1 MSKSNQ
7 YMIQF
12 NNTYFSYDGKPL
24 ISGFSVNISRNEK
37 VVLYGPSGS
46 GKSTL
51 VHAILGFVQPE
62 KGEITVNNLPL
73 SPNTI
78 NEIRQLT
85 SWLPQDI
92 SLPYNAIR
100 EMILA
105 PFEFK
110 ANQSH
115 KPSDKE
121 ILAEFDKLALEHDLL
136 DKDITEIS
144 GGQKQR
150 ILLITTVLLRRP
162 ILLLDE
168 PTSALDTQS
177 VDLVI
182 NYLRSLTDTTII
194 AISHDQKLI
203 NSLDTKIKIG

>member
-1 MSKSNQ
+1 
-7 YMIQF
+7 MIQF

-24 ISGFSVNISRNEK
+24 ISGFSVNIARGEK
-37 VVLYGPSGS
+37 VVIYGPSGS

-51 VHAILGFVQPE
+51 VHAILGFVQATQ
-62 KGEITVNNLPL
+62 GEIMVNNLPL
-73 SPNTI
+73 SPDTI
-78 NEIRQLT
+78 TEIRQLT

-92 SLPYNAIR
+92 SLPYNTVR
-100 EMILA
+100 DMVLA

-110 ANQSH
+110 ANHSR
-115 KPSDKE
+115 KPSDQE
-121 ILAEFDKLALEHDLL
+121 ILAEFDKLALEHSLL
-136 DKDITEIS
+136 DKGISEIS

-168 PTSALDTQS
+168 PTSALDAQS

-182 NYLRSLTDTTII
+182 DYLRSLTDTTII

>member
-1 MSKSNQ
+1 
-7 YMIQF
+7 MIQF
-12 NNTYFSYDGKPL
+12 NNTYFEYDEKPL
-24 ISGFSVNISRNEK
+24 ISGFSVNIARGEK
-37 VVLYGPSGS
+37 VVIYGPSGS

-51 VHAILGFVQPE
+51 VHAILGFIQATQ
-62 KGEITVNNLPL
+62 GEIMVNNLPL
-73 SPNTI
+73 SPDTI
-78 NEIRQLT
+78 TEIRQLT

-92 SLPYNAIR
+92 SLPYNTVR
-100 EMILA
+100 DMVLA

-110 ANQSH
+110 ANHSH
-115 KPSDKE
+115 KPSDQE
-121 ILAEFDKLALEHDLL
+121 ILAEFDKLGLEHNLL
-136 DKDITEIS
+136 EKGITEIS

-150 ILLITTVLLRRP
+150 ILLLTTVLLRKP

-168 PTSALDTQS
+168 PTSALDAQS

-182 NYLRSLTDTTII
+182 NYLKSLTDTTII

>member
-1 MSKSNQ
+1 
-7 YMIQF
+7 MIQF
-12 NNTYFSYDGKPL
+12 NNTYFEYDEKPL
-24 ISGFSVNISRNEK
+24 ISGFSVNIARGEK
-37 VVLYGPSGS
+37 VVIYGPSGS

-51 VHAILGFVQPE
+51 VHAILGFVQATQ
-62 KGEITVNNLPL
+62 GEIMVNNLPL
-73 SPNTI
+73 SPDTI
-78 NEIRQLT
+78 TEIRQLT

-92 SLPYNAIR
+92 SLPYNTVR
-100 EMILA
+100 DMVLA

-110 ANQSH
+110 ANHSR
-115 KPSDKE
+115 KPSDQE
-121 ILAEFDKLALEHDLL
+121 ILAEFDKLGLEHNLL
-136 DKDITEIS
+136 EKGITEIS

-150 ILLITTVLLRRP
+150 ILLLTTVLLRKP

-168 PTSALDTQS
+168 PTSALDAQS

-182 NYLRSLTDTTII
+182 NYLKSLTDTTII

>member
-1 MSKSNQ
+1 
-7 YMIQF
+7 MIRF
-12 NNTYFSYDGKPL
+12 NNTYFNYDGKPL
-24 ISGFSVNISRNEK
+24 ISGFSVNINRNEK

-62 KGEITVNNLPL
+62 QGEIIINNLPL

-92 SLPYNAIR
+92 SLPYNTIR

-110 ANQSH
+110 ANQSR
-115 KPSDKE
+115 KPSDQE
-121 ILAEFDKLALEHDLL
+121 ILAEFDKLGLEHDLL
-136 DKDITEIS
+136 HKGITEIS

-203 NSLDTKIKIG
+203 NSLNTKIKIG

>member
-1 MSKSNQ
+1 
-7 YMIQF
+7 MIQF

-24 ISGFSVNISRNEK
+24 ISGFSVNIAHGEK
-37 VVLYGPSGS
+37 VVIYGPSGS

-51 VHAILGFVQPE
+51 VHAILGFVQATQ
-62 KGEITVNNLPL
+62 GEIMVNNLPL
-73 SPNTI
+73 SPDTI
-78 NEIRQLT
+78 TEIRQLT

-92 SLPYNAIR
+92 SLPYNTVR

-110 ANQSH
+110 SNHSH
-115 KPSDKE
+115 KPSDQE
-121 ILAEFDKLALEHDLL
+121 ILAEFDKLGLEHNLL
-136 DKDITEIS
+136 EKGITEIS

-150 ILLITTVLLRRP
+150 ILLLTTVLLRKP

-168 PTSALDTQS
+168 PTSALDAQS

-182 NYLRSLTDTTII
+182 NYLKSLTDTTII

-203 NSLDTKIKIG
+203 NALDRKLLIPNS

>member
-1 MSKSNQ
+1 
-7 YMIQF
+7 MIRF

-24 ISGFSVNISRNEK
+24 ISGFSVNIAHGEK
-37 VVLYGPSGS
+37 VVIYGPSGS

-51 VHAILGFVQPE
+51 VHAILGFVQATQ
-62 KGEITVNNLPL
+62 GEIIVNNLPL
-73 SPNTI
+73 SPDTI
-78 NEIRQLT
+78 TEIRQLT

-92 SLPYNAIR
+92 SLPYNTVR
-100 EMILA
+100 DMVLA

-110 ANQSH
+110 ANHSR
-115 KPSDKE
+115 KPSDQE
-121 ILAEFDKLALEHDLL
+121 ILAEFDKLGLEHNLL
-136 DKDITEIS
+136 EKGITEIS

-150 ILLITTVLLRRP
+150 ILLLTTVLLRKP

-168 PTSALDTQS
+168 PTSALDAQS

-182 NYLRSLTDTTII
+182 NYLKSLTDTTII

-203 NSLDTKIKIG
+203 NALDTKIKIG

>member
-1 MSKSNQ
+1 
-7 YMIQF
+7 MIQF
-12 NNTYFSYDGKPL
+12 NNTYFEYDEKPL
-24 ISGFSVNISRNEK
+24 ISGFSVNIARGEK
-37 VVLYGPSGS
+37 VVIYGPSGS

-51 VHAILGFVQPE
+51 VHAILGFVQATQ
-62 KGEITVNNLPL
+62 GEIMVNNLPL
-73 SPNTI
+73 SPDTI
-78 NEIRQLT
+78 TEIRQLT

-92 SLPYNAIR
+92 SLPYNTVR
-100 EMILA
+100 DMVLA

-110 ANQSH
+110 ANHSR
-115 KPSDKE
+115 KPSDQE
-121 ILAEFDKLALEHDLL
+121 IVAEFDKLGLEHNLL
-136 DKDITEIS
+136 EKGITEIS

-150 ILLITTVLLRRP
+150 ILLLTTVLLRKP

-168 PTSALDTQS
+168 PTSALDAQS

-182 NYLRSLTDTTII
+182 NYLKSLTDTTII

>member
-1 MSKSNQ
+1 
-7 YMIQF
+7 MIQF

-24 ISGFSVNISRNEK
+24 ISGFSVNIAHGEK
-37 VVLYGPSGS
+37 VIIYGPSGS

-62 KGEITVNNLPL
+62 QGEITVNNLRL
-73 SPNTI
+73 SHDTI

-92 SLPYNAIR
+92 SLPYNTIR

-110 ANQSH
+110 ANHSR
-115 KPSDKE
+115 KPSDQE
-121 ILAEFDKLALEHDLL
+121 ILTEFDKLALEHSLL
-136 DKDITEIS
+136 DKGISEIS

-150 ILLITTVLLRRP
+150 ILLITTTLLRRP

-168 PTSALDTQS
+168 PTSALDAQS

-182 NYLRSLTDTTII
+182 DYLKSLTDTTII

>member
-1 MSKSNQ
+1 
-7 YMIQF
+7 MIQF
-12 NNTYFSYDGKPL
+12 NNTYFIYDEKPL
-24 ISGFSVNISRNEK
+24 ISGFSVNIARGEK
-37 VVLYGPSGS
+37 VVIYGPSGS

-51 VHAILGFVQPE
+51 VHAILGFVQAE
-62 KGEITVNNLPL
+62 QGEIIVNNLPI
-73 SPNTI
+73 SPDSI

-92 SLPYNAIR
+92 SLPYNSVR
-100 EMILA
+100 DMILA

-110 ANQSH
+110 ANHSR
-115 KPSDKE
+115 KPSDQE
-121 ILAEFDKLALEHDLL
+121 ILTEFDKLKLEHNLL
-136 DKDITEIS
+136 EKGITEIS

-150 ILLITTVLLRRP
+150 ILLLTTVLLRKP

-168 PTSALDTQS
+168 PTSALDAQS

-182 NYLRSLTDTTII
+182 NYLKSLTDTTII

>member
-1 MSKSNQ
+1 
-7 YMIQF
+7 MIQF

-24 ISGFSVNISRNEK
+24 ISGFSVNIARGEK
-37 VVLYGPSGS
+37 VVIYGPSGS

-51 VHAILGFVQPE
+51 VHAILGFVQATQ
-62 KGEITVNNLPL
+62 GEIIVNNLPL
-73 SPNTI
+73 SPDTI
-78 NEIRQLT
+78 TEIRQLT

-92 SLPYNAIR
+92 SLPYNTVR
-100 EMILA
+100 DMVLA

-110 ANQSH
+110 ANHSR
-115 KPSDKE
+115 KPSDQE
-121 ILAEFDKLALEHDLL
+121 ILAEFDKLGLEHNLL
-136 DKDITEIS
+136 EKGITEIS

-150 ILLITTVLLRRP
+150 ILLLTTVLLRKP

-168 PTSALDTQS
+168 PTSALDAQS

-182 NYLRSLTDTTII
+182 NYLKSLTDTTII

-203 NSLDTKIKIG
+203 NSLDRKLLIPNS

>member
-1 MSKSNQ
+1 
-7 YMIQF
+7 MIRF

-24 ISGFSVNISRNEK
+24 ISGFSVNIKRNEK
-37 VVLYGPSGS
+37 VALYGPSGS

-62 KGEITVNNLPL
+62 QGEITVNNLHI
-73 SPNTI
+73 SPTSI
-78 NEIRQLT
+78 NDIRLLT

-92 SLPYNAIR
+92 SLPCNTVR
-100 EMILA
+100 ELIYS
-105 PFEFK
+105 PFELK
-110 ANQSH
+110 ANKAL
-115 KPSDKE
+115 KPTDHD
-121 ILAEFDKLALEHDLL
+121 ILTKFDKLNLDHDLL
-136 DKDITEIS
+136 NKEINEIS

-150 ILLITTVLLRRP
+150 ILLITTVLLHKP

-168 PTSALDTQS
+168 PTSALDAQS

-182 NYLRSLTDTTII
+182 NYLKSLHDTTII
-194 AISHDQKLI
+194 AISHDEKLI